1 MNAPATGAQP
11 SQQGTRP
18 PRRWRGWQP
27 LRLLSLFLGLA
38 LLVLLLRQV
47 GLGTLVAH
55 ARQLGWT
62 FLATVALF
70 GGVHLLRTISWR
82 LCLQEDRR
90 QLPFRRALSLWLA
103 GEAVAHL
110 SFGWS
115 GDAFRAAASSQT
127 IPVERGLSA
136 LLASRIVYF
145 YSTIVLMTASFML
158 GFFLLPPH
166 AVIRPLLAAASVPLL
181 AISVLPLT
189 GRPTVTRL
197 LNRFSSFLARHSHS
211 AFLRRL
217 QIFVTALEHDLAA
230 AFLHSKRNFARL
242 AGLNFLATFAGVLE
256 VYLIL
261 RGLRVEVSLATAFL
275 LEGIGKTLGLFA
287 FVVPG
292 NVGVREGGMALIF
305 QFFEMS
311 AALALTL
318 VLARRARALVWVG
331 IGNLVMILQGVSPA
345 ALPERPTAG
354 PGTEK

>member
-1 MNAPATGAQP
+1 MNAPATSAQP

-115 GDAFRAAASSQT
+115 GDAFRAAASSQS

-145 YSTIVLMTASFML
+145 YSTIVLMTARFML

-189 GRPTVTRL
+189 GKPTVTRL
-197 LNRFSSFLARHSHS
+197 LYRFSSYLGRHSHS
-211 AFLRRL
+211 GFLRRL
-217 QIFVTALEHDLAA
+217 QIFVSALENDLAA
-230 AFLHSKRNFARL
+230 AFLHSKRNFAQL

-261 RGLRVEVSLATAFL
+261 CGLGTDVSLITAFL
-275 LEGIGKTLGLFA
+275 VEGIGKALGLFA
-287 FVVPG
+287 LVVPG

-305 QFFEMS
+305 QLFEMS

-331 IGNLVMILQGVSPA
+331 IGNLVMILHGVSPA
-345 ALPERPTAG
+345 ALPERPTTGA
-354 PGTEK
+354 GTEK